1 MDHVTH
7 RNKTHFFFLQQRPL
21 TKHAF
26 KIIHYVMYSIEVFLL
41 SFGISCTYT
50 MAVIL
55 SYVWSEV
62 QEEGKSNVNTFFA
75 KAVNLTTYETI
86 SNGFTII

>member
-7 RNKTHFFFLQQRPL
+7 RNKTHFFFLQQRSL

-26 KIIHYVMYSIEVFLL
+26 KIIHYVLYSIEVFFL

-50 MAVIL
+50 MAVI
-55 SYVWSEV
+55 SFVWSEV
-62 QEEGKSNVNTFFA
+62 PEEGKKQCKYLFCKSCEFD
-75 KAVNLTTYETI
+75 NL
-86 SNGFTII
+86 